1 MQHKIIRIFI
11 LSLLACSNA
20 AGMYGMSLFSQDTTT
35 YVSDFAE
42 DNERCLICHGQAKY
56 QYVNESLGSQVT
68 DLMCADRIVDRQD
81 FYGSNH
87 KSFACTDCH
96 STEYETFPHPGNLRM
111 EQMYNCLD
119 CHGGSDVDAMYQF
132 EQIQAE
138 YEESVHAKLEGE
150 GFTCWNCH
158 DPHEY
163 RITARNRDLSMTIA
177 YDNAICLNCHSDF
190 NRFQLLTEKEE
201 VNLIDKHDW
210 LPNQK
215 SHFNSVRC
223 IECHAQLSDT
233 LLVSHLVLPKEQ
245 SVRQCNECHS
255 KNSLLM
261 ASLYRYESMEQ
272 RKDGFLNGVIMNE
285 SFVIGANRNQYLN
298 YISVAVLIIVLA
310 GVAFHVF
317 LRIKNKRK
325 A

>member
-1 MQHKIIRIFI
+1 MQQIIRIII
-11 LSLLACSNA
+11 LSLLACSNFT
-20 AGMYGMSLFSQDTTT
+20 GMYGFSLVMQDTSA

-56 QYVNESLGSQVT
+56 QYTNESLGSQVT
-68 DLMCADRIVDRQD
+68 ELMCADRIVGRKD
-81 FYGSNH
+81 FYSSNH

-119 CHGGSDVDAMYQF
+119 CHGGSEMDAQFQF
-132 EQIQAE
+132 EQIQVE
-138 YEESVHAKLEGE
+138 YEESVHANLENE
-150 GFTCWNCH
+150 GFTCWDCH

-163 RITARNRDLSMTIA
+163 RITARNRNLPMTVA

-190 NRFQLLTEKEE
+190 SRFQLLTEKEE

-215 SHFNSVRC
+215 SHFSSVRC
-223 IECHAQLSDT
+223 IECHAQISDT

-245 SVRQCNECHS
+245 AVRQCNECHS

-272 RKDGFLNGVIMNE
+272 REDGFLNGVIMNE
-285 SFVIGANRNQYLN
+285 SFVIGANRNRYLN
-298 YISVAVLIIVLA
+298 YISVAVLAMVLA
-310 GVAFHVF
+310 GVAFHIF